1 MQGWVGIDVAKA
13 TLAVVLLREG
23 DEQATEVP
31 NTPKGF
37 GRLHRFIEKRCPQ
50 GAHSCLEAT
59 GLYGDAVAE
68 YLLARGYRLSVVNP
82 VRIKAYGDSRLN
94 RNKTDHS
101 DARLIA
107 HFCRTQQ
114 PEAWTPLPAEVKELR
129 AMLRHLDDLQAM
141 HQQEHNRLQA
151 GVQSPTIVDHLR
163 AHLAFLDA
171 QIAAL
176 KQQIHDH
183 FDQHPHLKQQRDLLT
198 SIPGIGD
205 LTAGRLLA
213 EIGDIHAFASARQLA
228 AFVGLTPRQY
238 RSGSSVHRPSRISK
252 QGNSALRAA
261 LFFPAIVAQ
270 QHNPILAAFAHR
282 LRQRGHAKMSI
293 VVAVMRKLVHLVFGI
308 LISGQPFDPLFLDK
322 RATAA

>member
-1 MQGWVGIDVAKA
+1 MQGWVGIDVAKT
-13 TLAVVLLREG
+13 TLAVVLLRAA

-37 GRLHRFIEKRCPQ
+37 GMLHRFIQKRCRQ
-50 GAHSCLEAT
+50 GAHICLEAT

-68 YLLARGYRLSVVNP
+68 YLLARGYVVSVVNP

-94 RNKTDHS
+94 RNKTDRS
-101 DARLIA
+101 DAGLIA

-114 PEAWTPLPAEVKELR
+114 PQAWTPPPAEVKELR
-129 AMLRHLDDLQAM
+129 ALLRHLDDLQAM
-141 HQQEHNRLQA
+141 RQQEHNRLEA
-151 GVQSPTIVDHLR
+151 GVQSPTVVDQLT

-171 QIAAL
+171 QIASL

-213 EIGDIHAFASARQLA
+213 EIGDIRAFASARQLA

-238 RSGSSVHRPSRISK
+238 QSGSSVRRPSRISK
-252 QGNSALRAA
+252 QGNPALRAA

-270 QHNPILAAFAHR
+270 QHNPILAAFADR

-308 LISGQPFDPLFLDK
+308 LNSGQPFDPHFLDK
-322 RATAA
+322 RAAAA